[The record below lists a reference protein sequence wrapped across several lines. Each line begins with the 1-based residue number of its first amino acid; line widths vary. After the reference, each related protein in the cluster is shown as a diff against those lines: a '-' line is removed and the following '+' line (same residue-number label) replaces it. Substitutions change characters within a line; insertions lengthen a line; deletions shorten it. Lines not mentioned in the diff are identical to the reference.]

1 MFRSKSLPD
10 FTNLLSLKNLQKNGE
25 AIEIEYNNE
34 FPTFFDQ
41 ITLYNSDSVKS
52 VKKTLYLRI
61 AEINDR

>member
-1 MFRSKSLPD
+1 M
-10 FTNLLSLKNLQKNGE
+10 NLLSLKNLQKNGE
-25 AIEIEYNNE
+25 AIEIEYNSE

-52 VKKTLYLRI
+52 IKKTLYLRI